1 MANFLGRDNKMRLGQ
16 NPAKYIST
24 VAQPAPVTVT
34 VVNCIP
40 LLSGFHAQSL
50 DVLKACLSSL
60 RENTDNP
67 FDLMVFDNHSC
78 REVREYLGNA
88 FEQGV
93 IQYLVL
99 SDTNIGKIGAWNF
112 MFGAAQ
118 GKYVAFS
125 DSDIYFRPN
134 WLSASLELFDAF
146 PDVGMVTGRPLR
158 TRMELSTA
166 TLEWGREESHGMEE
180 GAFLDWDTYKEH
192 EISLGHPDE
201 DIHTQFQSSNDFRLS
216 RGGHRAYIGAG
227 HFQFL
232 TLKSVLDQ
240 VMPLE
245 SDKPMRGE
253 SIIEAEVN
261 RLKYLRLCT
270 DKPYVMHMGN
280 RVSEN
285 FQPSRSLQHQPPFL
299 RKLLWSRPVRY
310 VLLGA
315 YSNIFRW
322 YFENVE

>member
-1 MANFLGRDNKMRLGQ
+1 MRLGQ
-16 NPAKYIST
+16 NPAKYIDK

-40 LLSGFHAQSL
+40 LLDGFYAQSL

-60 RENTDNP
+60 RENTDRP

-78 REVREYLGNA
+78 REVRDYLKDA
-88 FEQGV
+88 YEQGL

-99 SDTNIGKIGAWNF
+99 SDTNVGKIGAWNF

-118 GKYVAFS
+118 GKYVGFS
-125 DSDIYFRPN
+125 DSDIYFRPG
-134 WLSASLELFDAF
+134 WLSASLELFEAF
-146 PDVGMVTGRPLR
+146 PKVGMVTGRPLR
-158 TRMELSTA
+158 TRMELSGA
-166 TLEWGREESHGMEE
+166 TLDWGRQPGNSLEE
-180 GAFLDWDTYKEH
+180 GGFMDWETFHEH
-192 EISLGHPDE
+192 ESSLGHPE
-201 DIHTQFQSSNDFRLS
+201 EEIASQYRSRKDFRLS
-216 RGGHRAYIGAG
+216 RAGKRAYVGAG

-232 TLKSVLDQ
+232 ACKEALDQ
-240 VMPLE
+240 VLPLPSE
-245 SDKPMRGE
+245 KPMRGE
-253 SIIEAEVN
+253 SIIEVEID

-270 DKPYVMHMGN
+270 EKPLVMHMGN
-280 RVSEN
+280 RVPATIK
-285 FQPSRSLQHQPPFL
+285 PSKPLAHQASFL
-299 RKLLWSRPVRY
+299 KKLLWSRVIRY

>member
-1 MANFLGRDNKMRLGQ
+1 MRIGQ

-40 LLSGFHAQSL
+40 LLSGFHSQSL

-60 RENTDNP
+60 RENTDDP

-78 REVREYLGNA
+78 QEVRAYLVSA
-88 FEQGV
+88 YEQGL

-118 GKYVAFS
+118 GEYVGFS
-125 DSDIYFRPN
+125 DSDIYFRPG
-134 WLSASLELFDAF
+134 WLSASLELFEAF
-146 PDVGMVTGRPLR
+146 PNVGMVTGRPLR
-158 TRMELSTA
+158 TRMELSSA
-166 TLEWGREESHGMEE
+166 TLEWGRKRNHSMEE
-180 GAFLDWDTYKEH
+180 GAFIDWDTFYEH
-192 EISLGHPDE
+192 ESSLGHSAE
-201 DIHTQFQSSNDFRLS
+201 DIRTHFQPGNDLRLKQK
-216 RGGHRAYIGAG
+216 GFRAYIGAE

-232 TLKSVLDQ
+232 TRKSVLDQ
-240 VMPLE
+240 IMPLKSE
-245 SDKPMRGE
+245 KPMRGE
-253 SIIEAEVN
+253 NIIEVEIN

-270 DKPYVMHMGN
+270 EKPLVMHMGN
-280 RVSEN
+280 RVPETIQASK
-285 FQPSRSLQHQPPFL
+285 PPVRQTPFMK
-299 RKLLWSRPVRY
+299 KLLWSRPVRY

>member
-1 MANFLGRDNKMRLGQ
+1 MRLGQ

-40 LLSGFHAQSL
+40 LLSGFHVQSL

-60 RENTDNP
+60 HENTDNP
-67 FDLMVFDNHSC
+67 FDMMVFDNHSC
-78 REVREYLGNA
+78 REVREYLRNA

-118 GKYVAFS
+118 GKYVGFS

-158 TRMELSTA
+158 TRMELSSA

-180 GAFLDWDTYKEH
+180 GAFIDWDTYHEH
-192 EISLGHPDE
+192 ESSLGHSDE
-201 DIHTQFQSSNDFRLS
+201 DIQTQFQSRNDFRLS
-216 RGGHRAYIGAG
+216 RGGYRAYIGAG

-232 TLKSVLDQ
+232 ARKSVLDQ
-240 VMPLE
+240 IMPLE
-245 SDKPMRGE
+245 SEKPMRGE
-253 SIIEAEVN
+253 SIIEVEIN

-270 DKPYVMHMGN
+270 EKPYVMHMGN
-280 RVSEN
+280 RVPETLR
-285 FQPSRSLQHQPPFL
+285 PSKPLRRQHPLL
-299 RKLLWSRPVRY
+299 RKLLWSRPMRY